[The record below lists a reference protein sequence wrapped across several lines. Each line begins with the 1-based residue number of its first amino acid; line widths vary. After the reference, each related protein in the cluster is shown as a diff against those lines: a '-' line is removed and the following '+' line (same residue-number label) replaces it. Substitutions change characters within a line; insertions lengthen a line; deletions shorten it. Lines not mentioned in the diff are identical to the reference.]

1 MSEAD
6 LAEVFE
12 IIEQSERRKKF
23 LLPNVEERGD

>member
-12 IIEQSERRKKF
+12 IIEQAERRKKF